1 MNVHKCLRWP
11 DMSKSLHSFNMLQQ
25 IPKGGM
31 WILLNQL
38 KIIVSYVITN
48 VWHLY
53 CSFHSEKFSNIH
65 RSREKS
71 TVNPFVGTTSLNSY
85 QLVVILFP
93 PGASC
98 KLPQRSHHSYR
109 IILKCSRIS
118 YCLNH
123 TNFSLCKR

>member
-71 TVNPFVGTTSLNSY
+71 TVNPFVGTTSLK
-85 QLVVILFP
+85 QLP
-93 PGASC
+93 A
-98 KLPQRSHHSYR
+98 RSHLVSSGRVLQTPPAQPPLIPDYFKVLPD
-109 IILKCSRIS
+109 IILSQSHK
-118 YCLNH
+118 LQ
-123 TNFSLCKR
+123 SL